1 MKATPLPRPRPCI
14 VTALELL
21 GVDDPEMPEGRARQ
35 VVSIVE
41 RHLGDSELAR
51 IYGSHLSLAARRVL
65 HIAPIKPAGMLP
77 FWQALNIV
85 HLQSALVPL
94 GVLVCGAIALGD
106 AVAHGGLVLG
116 RGVAEAERLR
126 DEVAHVPRVIV
137 DPRLLRET
145 EENADLRA
153 SHHSVM
159 EELGYIRKLL
169 RADAD
174 GLLFV
179 DYLWAIRSEMDE
191 PSLYLDFFKDHRRLV
206 TRKLD
211 AATVLDGASRAWIW
225 MWSYH
230 NVVFRELKR
239 SWRLDDQELSELRI
253 PATSPLVYS
262 FPPSAKAP

>member
-1 MKATPLPRPRPCI
+1 MTSTPLPRPRPCI

-35 VVSIVE
+35 VISIVQ

-51 IYGSHLSLAARRVL
+51 LFGSHLSIAARCML
-65 HIAPIKPAGMLP
+65 HVAPIKPAGMLP

-94 GVLVCGAIALGD
+94 GVLVRGAVALGD
-106 AVAHGGLVLG
+106 AVAHGNLLLG
-116 RGVAEAERLR
+116 RGIAEAERLR
-126 DEVAHVPRVIV
+126 DEVAHVPRVVV

-145 EENADLRA
+145 EQNANLRA

-159 EELGYIRKLL
+159 DELGYIRRVL
-169 RADAD
+169 RVDSD

-225 MWSYH
+225 LWSYH
-230 NVVFRELKR
+230 NLVFRLLT
-239 SWRLDDQELSELRI
+239 SQWRLDDQERSELRI
-253 PATSPLVYS
+253 PATSPLIYR